1 MKESDIFIEVD
12 CFQKNK
18 AGNIVCGDSYM
29 SQKLK
34 EEDRIISVLSDG
46 SGSGIKASVLSAMT
60 ATMAMNYTAMN
71 ESILQ
76 TALSIIHTL
85 PKDMVRKISYSTF
98 CIFDI
103 DCFGNTRIVE
113 YESPAVYL
121 FRRGQA
127 VEIRKKKIPIER
139 EDLENTYLWISE
151 FKLEKE
157 DRLIC
162 FSDGVSQSGMGSSNM
177 PFGWDEGVGI
187 YIAETLSQHP
197 GISAKELARKIVLR
211 AERNDNYRLLDD
223 TSCCVIYRRTPRN
236 LLICTGPPYDEKKDR
251 YLAEKVRDF
260 KGKKVV
266 VTAGPTYEK
275 IDPVRFIGNYSSGKM
290 GLAIAEEFAGRGAEV
305 VLVCGPVNLKTSH
318 PAIRR
323 VDVESA
329 AQMYEVTSKEFVNSD
344 VAVLSAAV
352 ADFTPKEK
360 ADHKIKRGK
369 DDLLLELLP
378 TKDIAAELGRIK
390 TASQLLVGFA
400 LETNDEEVNALSK
413 MQRKNLDMI
422 VLNSL
427 NDKGAGFSVDTNKV
441 TILDKAGDKTVYE
454 LKTKVEVAKDIVD
467 QIAFRL

>member
-46 SGSGIKASVLSAMT
+46 LGSGIKASVLSAMT

-162 FSDGVSQSGMGSSNM
+162 RRMLTDRLKEMYG
-177 PFGWDEGVGI
+177 
-187 YIAETLSQHP
+187 
-197 GISAKELARKIVLR
+197 KELADKYPRR
-211 AERNDNYRLLDD
+211 RPHCWFRRCFQDRE
-223 TSCCVIYRRTPRN
+223 VI
-236 LLICTGPPYDEKKDR
+236 
-251 YLAEKVRDF
+251 F
-260 KGKKVV
+260 
-266 VTAGPTYEK
+266 
-275 IDPVRFIGNYSSGKM
+275 
-290 GLAIAEEFAGRGAEV
+290 GL
-305 VLVCGPVNLKTSH
+305 
-318 PAIRR
+318 
-323 VDVESA
+323 
-329 AQMYEVTSKEFVNSD
+329 
-344 VAVLSAAV
+344 
-352 ADFTPKEK
+352 
-360 ADHKIKRGK
+360 
-369 DDLLLELLP
+369 
-378 TKDIAAELGRIK
+378 
-390 TASQLLVGFA
+390 
-400 LETNDEEVNALSK
+400 
-413 MQRKNLDMI
+413 
-422 VLNSL
+422 
-427 NDKGAGFSVDTNKV
+427 
-441 TILDKAGDKTVYE
+441 
-454 LKTKVEVAKDIVD
+454 
-467 QIAFRL
+467 